1 MNIQPHRFR
10 TEDRTAAHDTA
21 PFSAQTAHIG
31 AQESAPSAQLDAQI
45 FEGELVEENTGIS
58 HGAPYSSRELA
69 EELDI
74 ADSTLRTRWLPWLR
88 RVAPMELLLEGKE
101 YTELARSLLTEFA
114 QVPSKKAER
123 EQWVVDAKRRY
134 SQEFMPGG
142 ITPDGVPDELGGA
155 LALLRHQNNTIQ
167 TSASAQFADIKR
179 LITRQAAVEAEF
191 DEAEIEA
198 MRAAGLNRGVMRFQ
212 IETEEEDSTYYQLRK
227 LRSEA
232 RSSQGKAQDS

>member
-1 MNIQPHRFR
+1 MNTQPHRFR
-10 TEDRTAAHDTA
+10 TEDRTDAHDTA
-21 PFSAQTAHIG
+21 PFSAQTAQAS
-31 AQESAPSAQLDAQI
+31 AQEIAPSAQLDAQI

-69 EELDI
+69 EELGI

-88 RVAPMELLLEGKE
+88 RVAPVELLLEGKE

-114 QVPSKKAER
+114 QVPSKKTER
-123 EQWVVDAKRRY
+123 ERWVTDAKRRY
-134 SQEFMPGG
+134 SREFMPGG
-142 ITPDGVPDELGGA
+142 VTPEGVPEELGGA

-167 TSASAQFADIKR
+167 SSASAQFADIKQ
-179 LITRQAAVEAEF
+179 LITRQATVEAEF
-191 DEAEIEA
+191 DSAEIEA
-198 MRAAGLNRGVMRFQ
+198 MRASGMKRGVRRFQ

-232 RSSQGKAQDS
+232 RGSQSKG